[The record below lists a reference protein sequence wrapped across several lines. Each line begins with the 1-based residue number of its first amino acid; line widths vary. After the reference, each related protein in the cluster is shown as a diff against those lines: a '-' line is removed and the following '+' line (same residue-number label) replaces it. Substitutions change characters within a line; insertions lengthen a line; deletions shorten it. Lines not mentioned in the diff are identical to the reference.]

1 MTMCNDGFCDNRALA
16 LSRREMLKGV
26 SCGFGM
32 LAFAGIAQ
40 AMAARVHTDDNPL
53 SPKQPHFTPTAKRV
67 IFLCMA
73 GGPSHLDMFDY
84 KPKLVADDGKNST
97 IGRRRNA
104 KLMGSPFSFDRH
116 GESGMWFSELVPNIA
131 THADRICML
140 NGMHTDIPAHAQAF
154 VQMHTGSFQFVRPS
168 MGAWSLYGLGTENEN
183 LPGFVTISP
192 PGGNGG
198 AQNYGSAF
206 LPAVNQGTR
215 IASPG
220 RRQAQRGGRGGQTE
234 ETIPNIQQ
242 DRLTRAAQ
250 REQIDLVQKLNQNSI
265 RRGGDR
271 DEIEGIIQSYEL
283 AFRMQDTL
291 PEVLD
296 VRSIDGRTREL
307 YGLDNEATSRFG
319 HQCLMARQLAESGV
333 RFIEVGAGGWDH
345 HRNLRESMVNSST
358 AIDKPIAGLLTDL
371 AERGMLDDTLVL
383 YGGEFGRTPDA
394 QNGDG
399 RDHNAKGF
407 TMWMAGGGVK
417 GGLTYGATD
426 DYGGEAVDGRIHI
439 HDWHAT
445 ILHLLGLNHEQLTYN
460 HAGRDFRLTD
470 VHGIVAKD
478 ILA

>member
-1 MTMCNDGFCDNRALA
+1 MTMNNDGFCSNRSYA
-16 LSRREMLKGV
+16 LSRRDMLKGV

-32 LAFAGIAQ
+32 LAFSGIAQ
-40 AMAARVHTDDNPL
+40 AMSLRSMAQDNPL
-53 SPKQPHFTPTAKRV
+53 APKDPHFAPTAKRV

-84 KPKLVADDGKNST
+84 KPQLVADDGKPLNS
-97 IGRRRNA
+97 GRRRNA
-104 KLMGSPFSFDRH
+104 KLMGSPFEFSRH
-116 GESGMWFSELVPNIA
+116 GESGTWFSELVPNIA
-131 THADRICML
+131 THADRICMM

-168 MGAWSLYGLGTENEN
+168 LGAWSLYGLGTENEN

-206 LPAVNQGTR
+206 LPAITQGTR
-215 IASPG
+215 IAG
-220 RRQAQRGGRGGQTE
+220 GNRRVTGADGS
-234 ETIPNIQQ
+234 IPNITRG
-242 DRLTRAAQ
+242 RLTRSAQ
-250 REQIDLVQKLNQNSI
+250 REQIDLVQKINENSI

-271 DEIEGIIQSYEL
+271 EEIEGVIQSYEL

-296 VRSIDGRTREL
+296 IGGIDKRTRDL
-307 YGLDNEATSRFG
+307 YGLDDDPTAAFG
-319 HQCLMARQLAESGV
+319 RQCLMARQLAENGV

-345 HRNLRESMVNSST
+345 HRDLRQSMADSCQK
-358 AIDKPIAGLLTDL
+358 IDKPIAGLLTDL

-407 TMWMAGGGVK
+407 SMWMAGGGAK
-417 GGLTYGATD
+417 GGITHGATD
-426 DYGGEAVDGRIHI
+426 QYGAEAVDGRVHI

-445 ILHLLGLNHEQLTYN
+445 ILHMLGMNHEELTYQ

-470 VHGIVAKD
+470 VHGDVVKE

>member
-1 MTMCNDGFCDNRALA
+1 MMMRNDGFCDNRSYA
-16 LSRREMLKGV
+16 LSRRDMLKGV

-32 LAFAGIAQ
+32 LAFSGIAQ
-40 AMAARVHTDDNPL
+40 AMALRSMSQDNPL
-53 SPKQPHFTPTAKRV
+53 APKDPHYASTAKRV

-84 KPKLVADDGKNST
+84 KPRLVADDGKVLTS
-97 IGRRRNA
+97 GRRRNA
-104 KLMGSPFSFDRH
+104 KLMGSPFKFSRH
-116 GESGMWFSELVPNIA
+116 GESGTWFSELVPNIA
-131 THADRICML
+131 THADQICML

-168 MGAWSLYGLGTENEN
+168 LGAWTLYGLGTENEN

-192 PGGNGG
+192 PGNNGG

-206 LPAVNQGTR
+206 LPAINQGMR
-215 IASPG
+215 MPG
-220 RRQAQRGGRGGQTE
+220 AGRNGGRGGGDSQ
-234 ETIPNIQQ
+234 ETIPNIAQ
-242 DRLTRAAQ
+242 DRLTRAGQ
-250 REQIDLVQKLNQNSI
+250 REQIDLVQKINEGSI
-265 RRGGDR
+265 RRGADSE
-271 DEIEGIIQSYEL
+271 EIEGVIQSYEL

-291 PEVLD
+291 PRVLD
-296 VRSIDGRTREL
+296 IANIDQRTRDL
-307 YGLDNEATSRFG
+307 YGLDEEATSGFG
-319 HQCLMARQLAESGV
+319 RQCLMARQLAENGV

-345 HRNLRESMVNSST
+345 HRNLRESMADSCEK
-358 AIDKPIAGLLTDL
+358 IDRPIAGLLTDL
-371 AERGMLDDTLVL
+371 AERGMLEDTLVL

-407 TMWMAGGGVK
+407 TMWMAGGGAK
-417 GGLTYGATD
+417 GGMTHGATD
-426 DYGGEAVDGRIHI
+426 DYGAEAVDGRIHI

-445 ILHLLGLNHEQLTYN
+445 ILHMLGMNHEDLTYQ

-470 VHGIVAKD
+470 VHGNIVRE

>member
-1 MTMCNDGFCDNRALA
+1 MKTNNDGYCHNRSYAV
-16 LSRREMLKGV
+16 SRRDMLKGV

-32 LAFAGIAQ
+32 LAFSGIAG
-40 AMAARVHTDDNPL
+40 AMSARYAAPDNPL
-53 SPKQPHFTPTAKRV
+53 APKQPHFAPTAKRV

-84 KPKLVADDGKNST
+84 KPKLVADDGKSLNS
-97 IGRRRNA
+97 GRRRNA
-104 KLMGSPFSFDRH
+104 KLMGSPFEFSRH
-116 GESGMWFSELVPNIA
+116 GESGTWFSELVPNIA
-131 THADRICML
+131 GHADRICML

-168 MGAWSLYGLGTENEN
+168 LGAWSLYGLGTENEN

-192 PGGNGG
+192 PSGNGG

-206 LPAVNQGTR
+206 LPAVTQGTR
-215 IASPG
+215 IG
-220 RRQAQRGGRGGQTE
+220 GNRGRGGGMRSSSNE
-234 ETIPNIQQ
+234 SVIPNISQE
-242 DRLTRAAQ
+242 RLTRSGQ
-250 REQIDLVQKLNQNSI
+250 REQIDLIQKLNKNSI
-265 RRGGDR
+265 RSGADR
-271 DEIEGIIQSYEL
+271 DEIEGVIQSYEL

-291 PEVLD
+291 PEVLEMTKLD
-296 VRSIDGRTREL
+296 KRTRDM
-307 YGLDNEATSRFG
+307 YGLDDEATSGFG
-319 HQCLMARQLAESGV
+319 RQCLMARQLAENGV
-333 RFIEVGAGGWDH
+333 RFIEVGSGGWDH
-345 HRNLRESMVNSST
+345 HRNLRQSMVDSCT
-358 AIDKPIAGLLTDL
+358 KIDKPIAGLLTDL

-407 TMWMAGGGVK
+407 SMWMAGGGASA
-417 GGLTYGATD
+417 GITHGSTDEYGA
-426 DYGGEAVDGRIHI
+426 EAVDGKIHI

-445 ILHLLGLNHEQLTYN
+445 ILHMLGMNHEDLTYQ

-470 VHGIVAKD
+470 VHGNVVNE

>member
-1 MTMCNDGFCDNRALA
+1 MTMCNDGFCNNRAYA
-16 LSRREMLKGV
+16 LTRRDMLKGV

-32 LAFAGIAQ
+32 LAFASIAQ
-40 AMAARVHTDDNPL
+40 AMAVRGSVVDNPL
-53 SPKQPHFTPTAKRV
+53 APKQPHFTPTAKRV

-84 KPKLVADDGKNST
+84 KPKLVADDGKSST
-97 IGRRRNA
+97 VGRRRNA
-104 KLMGSPFSFDRH
+104 KLMGSPFKFDRY
-116 GESGMWFSELVPNIA
+116 GESGTWFSELVPNIA
-131 THADRICML
+131 THADQICML
-140 NGMHTDIPAHAQAF
+140 KGMHTDIPAHAQAF

-192 PGGNGG
+192 PSGNGG

-206 LPAVNQGTR
+206 LPAVTQGTR
-215 IASPG
+215 LGGGGGRSQG
-220 RRQAQRGGRGGQTE
+220 RRGQGATQ
-234 ETIPNIQQ
+234 ETIPNITRE
-242 DRLTRAAQ
+242 RLTREAQ
-250 REQIDLVQKLNQNSI
+250 REQIDLVQKLNKNSI

-271 DEIEGIIQSYEL
+271 DAIEGVIQSYEL

-296 VRSIDGRTREL
+296 IGSIDARTREM
-307 YGLDNEATSRFG
+307 YGLDNSATSRFG
-319 HQCLMARQLAESGV
+319 RQCLMARQLAESGV
-333 RFIEVGAGGWDH
+333 RFIEVGSGGWDH
-345 HRNLRESMVNSST
+345 HRNLREALVNSCT
-358 AIDKPIAGLLTDL
+358 AIDKPISGLLTDL

-407 TMWMAGGGVK
+407 TMWMAGGGAK
-417 GGLTYGATD
+417 GGLSYGATD
-426 DYGGEAVDGRIHI
+426 DYGSEAVDGKIHI

-445 ILHLLGLNHEQLTYN
+445 VMHMLGLDHEQLTFN

-478 ILA
+478 ILT

>member
-1 MTMCNDGFCDNRALA
+1 MTMCNDGFCNNRSYA
-16 LSRREMLKGV
+16 LSRRDMLKGV

-32 LAFAGIAQ
+32 LAFSGIAQ
-40 AMAARVHTDDNPL
+40 AMALRTMSQDNPL
-53 SPKQPHFTPTAKRV
+53 APKDPHYAATAKRV

-84 KPKLVADDGKNST
+84 KPKLVADDGKALSS
-97 IGRRRNA
+97 GRRRNA
-104 KLMGSPFSFDRH
+104 KLMGSPFKFSQH
-116 GESGMWFSELVPNIA
+116 GESGTWFSELVPNIA

-168 MGAWSLYGLGTENEN
+168 LGAWTLYGLGTENEN

-206 LPAVNQGTR
+206 LPAINQGTR
-215 IASPG
+215 IGGVG
-220 RRQAQRGGRGGQTE
+220 RNAGRGDGGTQGA
-234 ETIPNIQQ
+234 IPNIAQ
-242 DRLTRAAQ
+242 DRLTRAGQ
-250 REQIDLVQKLNQNSI
+250 REQIDLVQKINEGSI
-265 RRGGDR
+265 RRGGDTE
-271 DEIEGIIQSYEL
+271 EIEGVIQSYEL

-291 PEVLD
+291 PRVLD
-296 VRSIDGRTREL
+296 IANIDQRTRDL
-307 YGLDNEATSRFG
+307 YGLDAEATSGFG
-319 HQCLMARQLAESGV
+319 RQCLMARQLAENGV

-345 HRNLRESMVNSST
+345 HRNLRQSMADSCES
-358 AIDKPIAGLLTDL
+358 IDRPIAGLLTDL
-371 AERGMLDDTLVL
+371 EERGMLEDTLVL

-407 TMWMAGGGVK
+407 TMWMAGGGAK
-417 GGLTYGATD
+417 GGLTHGSTD
-426 DYGGEAVDGRIHI
+426 DYGAEAVDGRIHI

-445 ILHLLGLNHEQLTYN
+445 ILHMLGMDHESLTYQ

-470 VHGIVAKD
+470 VHGNIVRE